1 MELVLRGMKRK
12 YRKRRRKGEEEDD
25 DKFTLARTRDER
37 EESVSISDNNAS
49 IYKNA
54 LIWWFLL
61 MVYVK
66 NRGEILC
73 NGIDMLCVCVCVWER
88 VETQDR

>member
-54 LIWWFLL
+54 LI
-61 MVYVK
+61 
-66 NRGEILC
+66 
-73 NGIDMLCVCVCVWER
+73 
-88 VETQDR
+88 